1 MSDHRDPT
9 RTQPLPALPP
19 HQPAIAALPPH
30 EPAHDAHAEHGKKPG
45 DHGSQPEEL
54 GFDLPAPAKTSAGR
68 LFLIGAVGLAV
79 LAGAFLIAWVPRH
92 RAEKELVTDTK
103 NESGALRVQ
112 VISPKA
118 RASDRA
124 LVLPGSVQPLEEAV
138 VYPRANGYIKAWKTD
153 IGDHVKEGA
162 LLADIE
168 VPEIDQQLLQAQAQ
182 LAQAEAALVQAKAN
196 QGYSQVQLGRYQALT
211 PKGVASEQE
220 LDRASSQSR
229 VDSAGIEVAN
239 ANVEAQKANLRR
251 YAQLRE
257 FARVVAPF
265 DGIVNA
271 RMIERGTLVS
281 GTTPLFRVSQSDTV
295 RVFIQVP
302 QDVAPGV
309 AVGQAAQISIREYAG
324 RAFDGKIARSAG
336 ALDMQS
342 RTMTVEIR
350 IPNEKHELITGMY
363 AEVKLTLP
371 SPHKVWEVPATTVL
385 TDARGIRVAIVEDDN
400 KLHMSP
406 VIVER
411 DNGATMEL
419 ANGIKDGDRIV
430 KLASSDLAEGRAVE
444 VQAEVDAKTAPTASP
459 EQKMQVGPPPNSK
472 TDGTPMPGVK
482 PPENQKDSVQ
492 R

>member
-1 MSDHRDPT
+1 MSDHRDPRT
-9 RTQPLPALPP
+9 TQPML
-19 HQPAIAALPPH
+19 ALPPH
-30 EPAHDAHAEHGKKPG
+30 EPEKAKAGGHAGKPG
-45 DHGSQPEEL
+45 DHGNQPEEL
-54 GFDLPAPAKTSAGR
+54 GFDLPPPAKASAGK
-68 LFLIGAVGLAV
+68 LMLIGVVGLAI
-79 LAGAFLIAWVPRH
+79 LAGAFLFTWIPRH
-92 RAEKELVTDTK
+92 RADKELITETK
-103 NESGALRVQ
+103 NESSALRVQ

-118 RASDRA
+118 KASDRA
-124 LVLPGSVQPLEEAV
+124 LVLPGSVQPLEEATI
-138 VYPRANGYIKAWKTD
+138 YPRANGYIKAWKTD

-168 VPEIDQQLLQAQAQ
+168 VPEIDQQLMQAQAQ

-251 YAQLRE
+251 YAQLRD
-257 FARVVAPF
+257 FSRVVAPF
-265 DGIVNA
+265 DGTVTA

-281 GTTPLFRVSQSDTV
+281 GTTPLFRVTQADTV

-309 AVGQAAQISIREYAG
+309 AVGQVAQVSIREYAG
-324 RAFDGKIARSAG
+324 RLFDGKIARSAG

-385 TDARGIRVAIVEDDN
+385 TDARGIRVAIVEPDN

-419 ANGIKDGDRIV
+419 ASGIKDGDRIV
-430 KLASSDLAEGRAVE
+430 KLASSDFAEGREVE
-444 VQAEVDAKTAPTASP
+444 VQGEVDAKTAPTASP
-459 EQKMQVGPPPNSK
+459 EQKMQGGPPPQTK

-482 PPENQKDSVQ
+482 PPENTKDSVDKK
-492 R
+492 